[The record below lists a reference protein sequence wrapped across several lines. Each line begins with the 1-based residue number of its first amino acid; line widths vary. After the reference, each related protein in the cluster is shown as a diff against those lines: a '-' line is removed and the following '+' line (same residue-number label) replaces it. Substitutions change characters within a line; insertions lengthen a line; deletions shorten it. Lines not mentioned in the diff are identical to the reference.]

1 MSQAR
6 SIRSSACARTGGHR
20 SGLNVTEST
29 PTYTN
34 ECCGNYSVCDGD
46 FAEYVNGTGR
56 ITDVEF
62 RKILMPAS
70 EFGPRRHASRNPALA
85 ATCHCGA
92 IRIYVRKISRTL
104 TSCNCSI
111 CRRYG
116 ALWAY
121 YAASSV
127 TIEAPKGGLS
137 KYSWKR
143 KIRAYYRCKK
153 CGCVTHYAYRR
164 QRRNTIIAVNAV
176 NFEPAV
182 LTGARIRHLGGA
194 ASWKFFD

>member
-1 MSQAR
+1 LSLRRSFPTLDCSQALGIKR
-6 SIRSSACARTGGHR
+6 YTLGAMDHR
-20 SGLNVTEST
+20 N
-29 PTYTN
+29 
-34 ECCGNYSVCDGD
+34 
-46 FAEYVNGTGR
+46 A
-56 ITDVEF
+56 
-62 RKILMPAS
+62 
-70 EFGPRRHASRNPALA
+70 ALA

-92 IRIYVRKISRTL
+92 IRIYVRQMSRTL

-137 KYSWKR
+137 KYSWNR

-153 CGCVTHYAYRR
+153 CGCVTHYAYRKK
-164 QRRNTIIAVNAV
+164 RRDTTVAAAEREEVIRNMDEV
-176 NFEPAV
+176 EP
-182 LTGARIRHLGGA
+182 LLRRGASYEIDTSAPLKEVVEQILERVCL
-194 ASWKFFD
+194 SNKD

>member
-1 MSQAR
+1 MQSKYELGAMD
-6 SIRSSACARTGGHR
+6 HR
-20 SGLNVTEST
+20 N
-29 PTYTN
+29 
-34 ECCGNYSVCDGD
+34 
-46 FAEYVNGTGR
+46 A
-56 ITDVEF
+56 
-62 RKILMPAS
+62 
-70 EFGPRRHASRNPALA
+70 ALA

-92 IRIYVRKISRTL
+92 IRIYVRRISRTL

-137 KYSWKR
+137 KYSWNR

-153 CGCVTHYAYRR
+153 CGCVTHYAYRKK
-164 QRRNTIIAVNAV
+164 RRNTTVAVNAV
-176 NFEPAV
+176 NFEPSALV
-182 LTGARIRHLGGA
+182 GVRIRHLDGA
-194 ASWKFFD
+194 ASWKFLD